1 MPLLRT
7 GVAGPCSSQKRAG
20 RLAGRLILS
29 GRTPLTYGGKGVR
42 AESDQRIRPNR
53 GEERHVSISVWA
65 GFALVA
71 YVVVAEVLA
80 MLGAF
85 KRRGR

>member
-1 MPLLRT
+1 
-7 GVAGPCSSQKRAG
+7 
-20 RLAGRLILS
+20 
-29 GRTPLTYGGKGVR
+29 
-42 AESDQRIRPNR
+42 
-53 GEERHVSISVWA
+53 VSISVWA